1 MTFIVQGI
9 NSAEI
14 MPLEKLFKPAGVAKT
29 AATSAVHP
37 VDDKEHHEAGKQ
49 GQQATAERAYRS
61 VDQMPQAST
70 VLLAER
76 IMSSPVTTLT
86 PELSID
92 DALTFF
98 QEKQFRHLPV
108 VSGVGRLVGIVS
120 DRDVLRYVGGLSENY
135 QPQLPH
141 RLSDHVE
148 ALMKTP
154 VLTASQ
160 DTDVRH
166 IARLFVTRHVG
177 AMPIVEKEVLAGIIT
192 RNDIL
197 KAVMSNFVLELW
209 A

>member
-1 MTFIVQGI
+1 MY
-9 NSAEI
+9 
-14 MPLEKLFKPAGVAKT
+14 
-29 AATSAVHP
+29 P

-61 VDQMPQAST
+61 VDQMPQANT

-76 IMSSPVTTLT
+76 IMSSPVTTLM
-86 PELSID
+86 PEMTIT

-148 ALMKTP
+148 ALMKVP

-166 IARLFVTRHVG
+166 IARLFVARHVG
-177 AMPIVEKEVLAGIIT
+177 AMPIVEKKTLAGIIT
-192 RNDIL
+192 RSDIF
-197 KAVMSNFVLELW
+197 KAIMSNFVLELW